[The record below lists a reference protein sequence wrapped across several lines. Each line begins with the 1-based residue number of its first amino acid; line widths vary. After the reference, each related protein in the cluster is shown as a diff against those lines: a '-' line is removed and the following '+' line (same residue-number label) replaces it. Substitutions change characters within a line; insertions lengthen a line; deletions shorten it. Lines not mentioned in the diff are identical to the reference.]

1 MTRAVAMVDNT
12 NEVRIYNAI
21 DESLATRWIAFIDV
35 RPQSRKT
42 YDKAMKQFFKY
53 IRINQITRPTRDDV
67 INFRDELLASRKP
80 STVQLY
86 LTAVK
91 MFFRWLSVEG
101 IYANVADHIKGAKID
116 RGHKKDA
123 LSAVQSSNLLKSIDT
138 NSINGLRDR
147 AIIALCLTAGLR
159 TIEIVRANIGDLQ
172 VINGKTYLFVQGKG
186 HDEKSDCVLV
196 SPAVEK
202 AIREYINA
210 RGKVSDNQPLF
221 ASLSHRNYGGRL
233 TTQSIS
239 RIAKNNLRAAGLDSK
254 RITAHSLRHTAATIM
269 LLNGAQL
276 AQVQQ
281 VLRHSSINTTMIY
294 AHAIERMKNYSEQ
307 LVSDAIG
314 I

>member
-1 MTRAVAMVDNT
+1 MTRALAMLDNT
-12 NEVRIYNAI
+12 SEIKVYNAI
-21 DESLATRWIAFIDV
+21 DESLVTRWIAFIDV
-35 RPQSRKT
+35 RQQSRKT
-42 YDKAMKQFFKY
+42 YGKAMKQFFKY
-53 IRINQITRPTRDDV
+53 IHTNQIAQPTRDDV
-67 INFRDELLASRKP
+67 INFRDELLESRKP

-91 MFFRWLSVEG
+91 MFFRWLSVEN
-101 IYANVADHIKGAKID
+101 IYPNVADHIKGAKID

-138 NSINGLRDR
+138 DNINGLRDR

-159 TIEIVRANIGDLQ
+159 TIEIVRANVGDLQ

-186 HDEKSDCVLV
+186 HDEKTDCVLV

-202 AIREYINA
+202 AIRDYLNA
-210 RGKVSDNQPLF
+210 RGKVNDNQPLF

-233 TTQSIS
+233 TTQSVS

-294 AHAIERMKNYSEQ
+294 AHAIERMKNDSEQ